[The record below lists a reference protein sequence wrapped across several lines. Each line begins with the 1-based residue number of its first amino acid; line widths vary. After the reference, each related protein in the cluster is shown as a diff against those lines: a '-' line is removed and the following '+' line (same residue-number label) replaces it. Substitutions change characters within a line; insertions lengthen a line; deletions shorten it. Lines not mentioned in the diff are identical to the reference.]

1 MDKKDYKLAYDYI
14 YNLLNLDEESMK
26 WPLTIDSMSI
36 FKELVDEKLNN
47 PTLEQVRKEWEE
59 LGYEWEEDS
68 LSISITKYNALNK
81 PSRVITLYKHNKEYD
96 CTRSSM
102 WRVSCLTLQEH
113 QLLTKT
119 FKALGWFDERS

>member
-47 PTLEQVRKEWEE
+47 PTLEQVKQEWGNA
-59 LGYEWEEDS
+59 GYVLCVSESNDAWVYEGGIQR
-68 LSISITKYNALNK
+68 ISFYTDNKNIYCRLIDIPFKIYNLM
-81 PSRVITLYKHNKEYD
+81 I
-96 CTRSSM
+96 
-102 WRVSCLTLQEH
+102 
-113 QLLTKT
+113 KT
-119 FKALGWFDERS
+119 TQALGWI